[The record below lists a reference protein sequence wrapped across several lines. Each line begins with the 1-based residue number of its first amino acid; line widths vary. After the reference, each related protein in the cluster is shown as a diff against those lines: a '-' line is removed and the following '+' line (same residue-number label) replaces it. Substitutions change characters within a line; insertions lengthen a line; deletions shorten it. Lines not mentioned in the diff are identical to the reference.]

1 MEKNNKAV
9 SCNSMPQSSW
19 AASWIATKK
28 SESDSGAAC
37 AARVKDQ
44 AQEISDGNVQ
54 FTIYSYCILSHY

>member
-1 MEKNNKAV
+1 MEKNNKAA

-28 SESDSGAAC
+28 TQSDSGAAC

-44 AQEISDGNVQ
+44 AQEIIDGNVQ
-54 FTIYSYCILSHY
+54 FTIFSSFILSHY